1 MHIADLDQLKAPLS
15 DRYAIDH
22 EIGRGGVATVYVAED
37 LKHRRKVA
45 IKVMRPELSVIHSV
59 AIHDSTRCCGQ
70 MNLESDSHAD
80 ETHRCWELGTREQ
93 WPQS

>member
-45 IKVMRPELSVIHSV
+45 IKVMRLNSP
-59 AIHDSTRCCGQ
+59 
-70 MNLESDSHAD
+70 
-80 ETHRCWELGTREQ
+80 
-93 WPQS
+93 